1 MNIKRSKDFKKWKIE
16 HNRILFYIILF
27 LIAVLIFVV
36 FQIKHLNNDKNSSI
50 NNAANNLSNNI
61 GLANPA
67 SVYCINQSGKLEIRS
82 DEQGNQYGVCIFDDG
97 SECEEWKYYLGE
109 CGQMCGGIAGIMCPE
124 GYTCNMQGKTY
135 PDASGICVE
144 KIKKG

>member
-16 HNRILFYIILF
+16 HNRTLLYIIF
-27 LIAVLIFVV
+27 ILIAVLIFVI
-36 FQIKHLNNDKNSSI
+36 FKIKYYSNIEKDTD
-50 NNAANNLSNNI
+50 NAIDNI
-61 GLANPA
+61 SMANPA
-67 SVYCINQSGKLEIRS
+67 SVYCINQSGKLEIRT

-97 SECEEWKYYLGE
+97 SECEEWKYYRAE
-109 CGQMCGGIAGIMCPE
+109 CGQMCGGIAGIMCSE
-124 GYTCNMQGKTY
+124 GYICNMQGKTY